1 MSTLN
6 YPIWL
11 KDQSDNQQIATS
23 KRDRTRAKLKIA
35 ASELLNHT
43 LYQDLHIS
51 LICEKADVG
60 TGTFYRYFKGKKELT
75 EEILEDV
82 VQRFTDLMPDSRQ
95 EGKHHSMFE
104 LFAQS
109 NLQFFKFADA
119 NHGLYRCLLQVN
131 AQEFY
136 LGEIFE
142 NSLSSWAI
150 RVTKS
155 ILRGHIEKC
164 EDASMKI
171 DLKES
176 RTLIK
181 VHCLASM
188 LNDITA
194 RLTFRNEKSLK
205 KLFKE
210 NDFDEQRAA
219 KFLAVLWYRVIFG
232 NDPKGYTAE
241 SPFDNTQQK

>member
-6 YPIWL
+6 YPKWL
-11 KDQSDNQQIATS
+11 EEQGNNAQTATN
-23 KRDRTRAKLKIA
+23 KRERTRAKLKIA

-51 LICEKADVG
+51 KICEKADVG
-60 TGTFYRYFKGKKELT
+60 AGTFYRYFNGKKELT
-75 EEILEDV
+75 EEILEGV
-82 VQRFTDLMPDSRQ
+82 VQRFSDLMPHSRND
-95 EGKHHSMFE
+95 GKHHSMFE
-104 LFAQS
+104 LFNQS
-109 NLQFFKFADA
+109 NLQFFRFTDA
-119 NHGLYRCLLQVN
+119 NQGLFRCLLQAN

-155 ILRGHIEKC
+155 ILHGHIELC
-164 EDASMKI
+164 EDTVVNI
-171 DLKES
+171 DLREAC
-176 RTLIK
+176 TLIK
-181 VHCLASM
+181 IHCLASM

-194 RLTFRNEKSLK
+194 RLTFRNEQALK
-205 KLFKE
+205 LLFKE
-210 NDFDEQRAA
+210 NDFDKERAA

-232 NDPKGYTAE
+232 RDPKGYSAE
-241 SPFDNTQQK
+241 EFFN